1 MSTKLHLKKDDQV
14 IVIAGKEKGKT
25 GKVLKV
31 LTKKESVLIEKVN
44 FVKKHSRPNDK
55 NRQGGIIEKEA
66 PLPASN
72 LMVICAKCN
81 VPVRVGRKILEDGKK
96 LRCCKKCGELLDL

>member
-25 GKVLKV
+25 GKILKV
-31 LTKKESVLIEKVN
+31 FSKKESALIEKVN
-44 FVKKHSRPNDK
+44 VVKRHSRPSNK
-55 NRQGGIIEKEA
+55 NRQGGILEKEA

-72 LMVICAKCN
+72 LMIICAKCN
-81 VPVRVGRKILEDGKK
+81 APVRVGKKILEDGKK
-96 LRCCKKCGELLDL
+96 MRCCKKCDELMDF